1 MLNVHL
7 NHPSCRTVGCIR
19 EPAKKSVENSTLG
32 SDPPPPMGT
41 LFFDGFPNQKQLNP
55 GMEEIILVTLTE
67 NKSKIQDTKYFSSL
81 RRLKREHKISKNNLP
96 KTSKQIDFL

>member
-32 SDPPPPMGT
+32 SDPPRFKKKKKVEKT
-41 LFFDGFPNQKQLNP
+41 W
-55 GMEEIILVTLTE
+55 
-67 NKSKIQDTKYFSSL
+67 SKKA
-81 RRLKREHKISKNNLP
+81 
-96 KTSKQIDFL
+96 

>member
-1 MLNVHL
+1 MA
-7 NHPSCRTVGCIR
+7 
-19 EPAKKSVENSTLG
+19 ESVENF
-32 SDPPPPMGT
+32 PPPP
-41 LFFDGFPNQKQLNP
+41 LWAHFFFDGFPNQKQLNP

-96 KTSKQIDFL
+96 KTSKQIGFL